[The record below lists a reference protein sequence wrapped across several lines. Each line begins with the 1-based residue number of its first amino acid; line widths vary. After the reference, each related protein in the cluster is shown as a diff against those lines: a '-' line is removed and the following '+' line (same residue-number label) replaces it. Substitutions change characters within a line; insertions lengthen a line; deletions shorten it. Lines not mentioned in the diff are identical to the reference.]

1 MSKLKSDII
10 LKYYKDNYFC
20 NNGHNVYW
28 IGSKYL
34 SSSDLKCDKCG
45 NINENTT
52 PIRWSCEIC
61 KVHYC
66 PECFK
71 LTVDKYCPKK
81 HKLKYVRQNQIDF
94 FSTYTCDYCFK
105 KFESKDGLLYDKE
118 CNLTF
123 CPHCCYESSDIP
135 EILED

>member
-28 IGSKYL
+28 TGSKYL
-34 SSSDLKCDKCG
+34 SSPDLKCDKCG

-94 FSTYTCDYCFK
+94 LHAIIVLKNLNQKMVFYMIKNAILLSVLIVVMKVVMFP
-105 KFESKDGLLYDKE
+105 KFWKIKYK
-118 CNLTF
+118 
-123 CPHCCYESSDIP
+123 
-135 EILED
+135 